1 MKRKSTIYFI
11 LIVLG
16 ALIMGF
22 GKHFVQKEY
31 ALSVGIVFL
40 MFGIYKTTQTW
51 SSENSK
57 NESDENESI

>member
-1 MKRKSTIYFI
+1 MKKKSTIYFI
-11 LIVLG
+11 LIVFG

-22 GKHFVQKEY
+22 GKHLVQKEY

-51 SSENSK
+51 SNENFK
-57 NESDENESI
+57 NKSDEDE